1 MDDGTPI
8 EIANDD
14 PLWNQAIQ
22 DVNAWRGACLQHF
35 SAAEAAVT
43 ETLLLL
49 KAIPGRGEAVRLR
62 HLIGQRFDDLSK
74 LIEADGAFAKEG
86 KAAAKAL
93 LDLRTLEGLRSFLAH
108 GQAKIALE
116 RTGKWIVI
124 LRHVSIRG
132 QQAERLMLLFEQA
145 EAEER
150 HVDLKRKARSC
161 ALFSAIFGEPLRAE
175 RAAPAMPDRALG
187 FALSLGFPS
196 LSPFG

>member
-1 MDDGTPI
+1 MDDNAAG
-8 EIANDD
+8 EIANED
-14 PLWNQAIQ
+14 PIWNQAIH

-49 KAIPGRGEAVRLR
+49 KSMPNRGDTVRLR

-74 LIEADGAFAKEG
+74 LLDDGGAFAKEG

-93 LDLRTLEGLRSFLAH
+93 SDLRTIEGFRTCLAH

-124 LRHVSIRG
+124 LRHVAIRA
-132 QQAERLMLLFEQA
+132 QHAERSMVLLEQA

-150 HVDLKRKARSC
+150 LADLKRKSQKLCSVLGNFRRS
-161 ALFSAIFGEPLRAE
+161 LEG
-175 RAAPAMPDRALG
+175 
-187 FALSLGFPS
+187 
-196 LSPFG
+196 

>member
-1 MDDGTPI
+1 MDEGAPI

-49 KAIPGRGEAVRLR
+49 KAIPDRGETVRLR

-74 LIEADGAFAKEG
+74 LIEAEGAFAKEG

-93 LDLRTLEGLRSFLAH
+93 SDLRTLEGLRSFLAH

-132 QQAERLMLLFEQA
+132 QQAERLMLLCEQA

-150 HVDLKRKARSC
+150 LADLKRKSQKLC
-161 ALFSAIFGEPLRAE
+161 SV
-175 RAAPAMPDRALG
+175 LG
-187 FALSLGFPS
+187 NFRRIVKS
-196 LSPFG
+196 

>member
-1 MDDGTPI
+1 MDAQVPAD
-8 EIANDD
+8 IAKDD
-14 PLWNQAIQ
+14 PLWNRAIH

-49 KAIPGRGEAVRLR
+49 KTVPSRGEAVRLR

-74 LIEADGAFAKEG
+74 LIAEEGVFALEG

-93 LDLRTLEGLRSFLAH
+93 ADLRTLEGLRSTLAH

-124 LRHVSIRG
+124 LRHVAIRA
-132 QQAERLMLLFEQA
+132 QQAERMTLLFEQA

-150 HVDLKRKARSC
+150 LVDLKRKSQKLCSVLGNFRR
-161 ALFSAIFGEPLRAE
+161 AIN
-175 RAAPAMPDRALG
+175 
-187 FALSLGFPS
+187 S
-196 LSPFG
+196 

>member
-1 MDDGTPI
+1 MDEGAPI

-74 LIEADGAFAKEG
+74 LIEAEGAFAQEG

-93 LDLRTLEGLRSFLAH
+93 SDLRTLEGLRRSEEHTSEL
-108 GQAKIALE
+108 QSLM
-116 RTGKWIVI
+116 RTSYDV
-124 LRHVSIRG
+124 
-132 QQAERLMLLFEQA
+132 
-145 EAEER
+145 
-150 HVDLKRKARSC
+150 
-161 ALFSAIFGEPLRAE
+161 
-175 RAAPAMPDRALG
+175 
-187 FALSLGFPS
+187 
-196 LSPFG
+196 